1 MCGIS
6 LVYQLS
12 AKQSAMKKYIVN
24 IDSKTPDLY
33 KNEMESLEVHA
44 VNYKDAMKAGRR
56 LARQEQMKFISVRVK
71 K

>member
-1 MCGIS
+1 
-6 LVYQLS
+6 
-12 AKQSAMKKYIVN
+12 MKKYIVN

-44 VNYKDAMKAGRR
+44 GNYQDAIKAGRR
-56 LARQEQMKFISVRVK
+56 LARQENKKFISVRAK